1 MKKKKILSIIGVAL
15 GLIILIGIFGTCY
28 YTGVAV
34 FTNSIILWV
43 WIYLI
48 RLPMTI
54 KRYILLRIAC
64 MQKYFL
70 ITPMNMRKTFLIL

>member
-43 WIYLI
+43 
-48 RLPMTI
+48 
-54 KRYILLRIAC
+54 
-64 MQKYFL
+64 
-70 ITPMNMRKTFLIL
+70 